1 MDIKIVKENSFKSIH
16 DENSTRWKL
25 FTEKNNKI
33 ILFQVVF
40 GIVFIVLGI
49 LDENQQYNNINITLS
64 FGIAG
69 VLLAGIYSLQ
79 TYMNKNRF
87 DERIQQY
94 ANRHKLNP
102 GNIEIHITNESIKYK
117 DFELIQE
124 IRWSIFS
131 HFKLYHGYL
140 FLIIENSFLSSIV
153 IDKKLF
159 KEIEFIELY
168 DFVSKK
174 LIEKK

>member
-117 DFELIQE
+117 DFELTQE
-124 IRWSIFS
+124 LKWSIFS

>member
-131 HFKLYHGYL
+131 HFKLYHGYI

>member
-40 GIVFIVLGI
+40 GIVFIVLGM

-131 HFKLYHGYL
+131 HFKLYHGYI

>member
-40 GIVFIVLGI
+40 GIVFIVLGM

-69 VLLAGIYSLQ
+69 VLLAGIYFLQ
-79 TYMNKNRF
+79 TYLNKNRF
-87 DERIQQY
+87 DE
-94 ANRHKLNP
+94 
-102 GNIEIHITNESIKYK
+102 
-117 DFELIQE
+117 F
-124 IRWSIFS
+124 
-131 HFKLYHGYL
+131 
-140 FLIIENSFLSSIV
+140 
-153 IDKKLF
+153 
-159 KEIEFIELY
+159 
-168 DFVSKK
+168 
-174 LIEKK
+174 